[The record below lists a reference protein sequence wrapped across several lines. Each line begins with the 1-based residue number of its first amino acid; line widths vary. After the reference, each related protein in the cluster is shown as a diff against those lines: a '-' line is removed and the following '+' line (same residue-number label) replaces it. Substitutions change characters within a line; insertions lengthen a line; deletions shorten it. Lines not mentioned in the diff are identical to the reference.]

1 MLNSPQNKLTLDQ
14 ITVICQHGFGSE
26 VNLKSVQQLEGSTF
40 NEAYLIELA
49 GKDKL
54 VLRVAPS
61 ATADVYWDDV
71 ALMRR
76 EYHVLPF
83 FASIA
88 DLMPRTMLT
97 DFTHQIIERDYMF
110 QTFIEGKRWSDIE
123 TELSSDEN
131 NNLWRQC
138 GRIVKRIHK
147 TTGEYFGYPYPGPQF
162 KSWSEMIRDRFARIS
177 ESLIIHKL
185 EIPAFAIISDIAHTN
200 DSLLDEIQTPSL
212 LHGDLWTF
220 NLLIGQ
226 DTGEP
231 TITGVLDVERAWWGD
246 PLADWIMFLLAIRSK
261 EPEWQ
266 QQLSAFN
273 DGYGRSEGIE
283 GTQFRQEIYKAMHIG
298 TSVIWATRNGD
309 AESILR
315 ARRELGEIAQVLPSL
330 SL

>member
-1 MLNSPQNKLTLDQ
+1 MSNSLQNKLTHDQ
-14 ITVICQHGFGSE
+14 ITVICRHGFGSG
-26 VNLKSVQQLEGSTF
+26 VKFKSLQPLEGGTF
-40 NEAYLIELA
+40 NETYLIELE
-49 GKDKL
+49 GEPRL
-54 VLRVAPS
+54 ILRVAPP
-61 ATADVYWDDV
+61 TTEDVYWDDV

-88 DLMPRTMLT
+88 DLMPRIIIA
-97 DFTHQIIERDYMF
+97 DFTHQIVERDYMF

-123 TELSSDEN
+123 TELSPDEN

-138 GRIVKRIHK
+138 GRIVKRIHE
-147 TTGEYFGYPYPGPQF
+147 TTGDHFGYPYPGHQF
-162 KSWSEMIRDRFARIS
+162 KSWTEMILGRFARIS
-177 ESLIIHKL
+177 ESLMIHKL
-185 EIPAFAIISDIAHTN
+185 EIPAFTIIADIVHANT
-200 DSLLDEIQTPSL
+200 SLLDEIQTPCL

-220 NLLIGQ
+220 NLLIRQ
-226 DTGEP
+226 DAGEP

-246 PLADWIMFLLAIRSK
+246 PLADWLMFLLAIRSN
-261 EPEWQ
+261 ETEWQ

-273 DGYGRSEGIE
+273 DGYGISESIGAM
-283 GTQFRQEIYKAMHIG
+283 QFRQEIYKAMHIG

-315 ARRELGEIAQVLPSL
+315 ARRELGEISQVLLAL